1 MRLVMTLLVRNEEDI
16 LRENLDFH
24 FSRGVDFVIATD
36 NLSQDSTP
44 DILREYEKEGRL
56 LMIREEQD
64 DYSQD
69 IWVTRMARMATSQY
83 GADWII
89 NNDADEFWWPLQ
101 GDLKKALGEY
111 GMETGV
117 VLCPRRNFVC
127 RPDHGARPFWDVMVY
142 RQSVAVNELGNS
154 LPPKACHRAALDVLV
169 GRGNHRVAKVDG
181 RCVESTRI
189 EILHFPIRSWK
200 QFSLM
205 VKNSGAAYA
214 RNTRLP
220 PTVGKRKRMQYEM
233 MQQGT
238 LPGYF
243 RNLNLVCSENQLE
256 AGLREGSIVEDL
268 RLRQCLQEISKNFLS
283 GTQRSVL

>member
-69 IWVTRMARMATSQY
+69 IWVTRMARLAASQY
-83 GADWII
+83 DADWII

-101 GDLKKALGEY
+101 GDLKEVLGGY

-154 LPPKACHRAALDVLV
+154 LPPKACHRAALDVVV
-169 GRGNHRVAKVDG
+169 GQGNHRAANVEG
-181 RCVESTRI
+181 RYVEATRI
-189 EILHFPIRSWK
+189 EILHFPIRSWE
-200 QFSLM
+200 QFFIK
-205 VKNSGAAYA
+205 VKYGGAAYG

-220 PTVGKRKRMQYEM
+220 PTAGKRWRLQYGM
-233 MQQGT
+233 LQQGT
-238 LPGYF
+238 LSDYF
-243 RNLNLVCSENQLE
+243 LNLVCTDNQLE

-268 RLRQCLQEISKNFLS
+268 RLRQCLKEIGMNPSGGRQLILS
-283 GTQRSVL
+283 